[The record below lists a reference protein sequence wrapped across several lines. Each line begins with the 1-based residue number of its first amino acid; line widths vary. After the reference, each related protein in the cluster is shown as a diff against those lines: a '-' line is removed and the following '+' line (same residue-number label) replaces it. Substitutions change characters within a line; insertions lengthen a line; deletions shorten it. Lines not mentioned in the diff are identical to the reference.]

1 MLKNMKSAFKIALGL
16 GSILVLLSII
26 AVVGIINMGGLYE
39 SSRVIAEN
47 QYLTAK
53 LTSKMIEKAV
63 DNSHR

>member
-1 MLKNMKSAFKIALGL
+1 MKSAFKIALGL